1 MYSAK
6 LAVNIPRSCGHRLA
20 SQVSL
25 TKHDPFLPTA
35 DQGAAEEEDKNTAG
49 ALARTD
55 YDCKAQCEQL
65 QPPPVPEE
73 DVLEC
78 DVGTWSSLVPSLQV
92 DLLDMRGPARH
103 VRQRNWRSPG
113 W

>member
-1 MYSAK
+1 MIKS
-6 LAVNIPRSCGHRLA
+6 LRHRLA

-35 DQGAAEEEDKNTAG
+35 DQGAAEEKDEDTAG

-55 YDCKAQCEQL
+55 YDRKAQCEQL
-65 QPPPVPEE
+65 QPPPVPVE
-73 DVLEC
+73 VLEH

-92 DLLDMRGPARH
+92 DLLDMHGPARH